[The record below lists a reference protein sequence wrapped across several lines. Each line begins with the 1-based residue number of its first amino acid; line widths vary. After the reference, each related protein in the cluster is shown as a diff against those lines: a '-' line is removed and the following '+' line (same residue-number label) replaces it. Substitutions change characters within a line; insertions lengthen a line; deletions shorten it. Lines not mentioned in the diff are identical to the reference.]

1 MLTRAVIV
9 EDEPLSRQYIC
20 ALLRNISGIEIVDTA
35 ATEQEAINKINSL
48 NPDLVLLDLELHSGT
63 GLEVA
68 RNILSPDTNIIFTT
82 ALDHHA
88 TGIIRLSGMPF
99 LQKPIDAQELEMI
112 ILHSQQRNKAL
123 KEKQF
128 SYLLETLN
136 NKNIPLKI
144 HIPEETAE
152 ENTSIDD
159 ILIIQSHDKTCKITK
174 TNNSTVITCLTLKDF
189 EEMLNEFNFFRA
201 NAVTLV
207 NLRHVKNE
215 LLHNEFITM
224 NDGTTVELSS
234 KKRDAFV
241 QKLNEI

>member
-1 MLTRAVIV
+1 MITRAVIV

-234 KKRDAFV
+234 KKRDAFI

>member
-234 KKRDAFV
+234 KKRDAFI

>member
-20 ALLRNISGIEIVDTA
+20 ALLRNISGIEIVDIA

-224 NDGTTVELSS
+224 NNGTTVELSS
-234 KKRDAFV
+234 KKRDAFI